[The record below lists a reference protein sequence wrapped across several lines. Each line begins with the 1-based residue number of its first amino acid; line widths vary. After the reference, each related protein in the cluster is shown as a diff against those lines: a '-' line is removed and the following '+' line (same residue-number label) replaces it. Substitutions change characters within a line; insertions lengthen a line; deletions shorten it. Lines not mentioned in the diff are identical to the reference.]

1 MNLKSISTILIAAVL
16 VAIGASFKTMTKE
29 QKAMID
35 TQHPKLHYLVRQPK
49 VKTEKTPLVVLL
61 HGVGSNEQ
69 NMFSLAEAMPE
80 NFLVVSARGPLTI
93 GNGGYAW
100 FQVQFSPEGSI
111 INEAQA
117 EQSRKDILSF
127 IKDIKTVEDFDLA
140 QVYLLGFSQGGIM
153 SYSTYLTEPEKIAG
167 IAVMSGRLL
176 KEIKPLM
183 ASDER
188 LKNVNIFVSHG
199 TQDRVLTFQ
208 YAIDATEYL
217 ASRGIQPKF
226 HQYNEDHT
234 ISPQMLNDAVNWL
247 KTSSTK

>member
-1 MNLKSISTILIAAVL
+1 ML

-29 QKAMID
+29 QKTMID

-49 VKTEKTPLVVLL
+49 VKTERTPLVVLL

-80 NFLVVSARGPLTI
+80 NFLVVSARGPLTR

-100 FQVQFSPEGSI
+100 FQVQFSTERSI

-117 EQSRKDILSF
+117 EQARKDILSF
-127 IKDIKTVEDFDLA
+127 IEDLKTVEDFDPA

-183 ASDER
+183 APDER
-188 LKNVNIFVSHG
+188 LKNINIFVSHG
-199 TQDRVLTFQ
+199 TQDHVLTFQ

-217 ASRGIQPKF
+217 TSRGIHPKF

-234 ISPQMLNDAVNWL
+234 ISPKMLNDVVNWL